1 MRDDGLHVVLAGMF
15 IISFTILL
23 AGFKWDHLCKIFR
36 NLDKVL
42 LFIASF
48 PLVCISLIIT
58 VLAGG
63 YRPPSLISTMAKG
76 LLDSTSMI
84 TGSGRET
91 IARNRRD
98 KLKEI
103 QVNSEN
109 YLISPESS
117 ADIIPW
123 DITTLLANQQVY
135 KPRPIPQSYSA
146 YTESLQKVNKDFF
159 LSSPDRPEFVII

>member
-1 MRDDGLHVVLAGMF
+1 
-15 IISFTILL
+15 
-23 AGFKWDHLCKIFR
+23 
-36 NLDKVL
+36 
-42 LFIASF
+42 
-48 PLVCISLIIT
+48 
-58 VLAGG
+58 
-63 YRPPSLISTMAKG
+63 
-76 LLDSTSMI
+76 MI